1 MITILNNLQ
10 AVVKEATYSIREL
23 APFLYN
29 SLHVTQGSNVNN
41 SPFMDIG

>member
-10 AVVKEATYSIREL
+10 AVVKEATYFIREL
-23 APFLYN
+23 TYN
-29 SLHVTQGSNVNN
+29 SLHVMQGSNVNN